1 MKIGI
6 LTFHC
11 AHNYGAVLQCYALQ
25 QYLKGCGHEVSVI
38 DYRPKYLLRGYEKFS
53 LRNWLS
59 PNLFRTIKKMFTEPF
74 LLKDRIRR
82 WNEFNEFICGFN
94 LYPVDKFKKKNGFDK
109 VIYGSDQIWNTFL
122 TGGKVD
128 GHYWGQ
134 YSPHK
139 SISYA
144 ASMGEYR
151 PSSEELAQIQS
162 FLNSFLSLSVRE
174 QEIQE
179 LLQPL
184 TSNKIELVCDPVFL
198 LSKDQWDRLTQ
209 QQRNTK
215 EPYVLCYNL
224 FQSPECKK
232 QAEIV
237 SKHLGIKLLEIVGAI
252 TSDSYKSDI
261 IRSIGP
267 LAFVEYIKEASFV
280 VTSSFHGTA
289 FSLIFQRP
297 FYVIGL
303 KQRAGRVQSL
313 LKIANLESRLLSCVT
328 TEVISKIDY
337 TTAEKLLQRYIDD
350 SKTYIMNSLKDEIQ

>member
-25 QYLKGCGHEVSVI
+25 QYLKGCDHEVSVI

-53 LRNWLS
+53 LRNWFS
-59 PNLFRTIKKMFTEPF
+59 PNPIRTLKKIFAEPF
-74 LLKDRIRR
+74 LMKDRIRR

-94 LYPVDKFKKKNGFDK
+94 LYPVDKFKEENGFDK
-109 VIYGSDQIWNTFL
+109 VIYGSDQIWNAFL

-151 PSSEELAQIQS
+151 PSSEEIAQIQS

-184 TSNKIELVCDPVFL
+184 TSNIIELVCDPVFL
-198 LSKDQWDRLTQ
+198 LSRDQWDSLLTH
-209 QQRNTK
+209 NSVVK
-215 EPYVLCYNL
+215 PYVLCYNL
-224 FQSPECKK
+224 FRSPECRQ
-232 QAEIV
+232 QAEVV
-237 SKHLGIKLLEIVGAI
+237 SKQMGIELIEVAGSVTYDTFRNNILRAV
-252 TSDSYKSDI
+252 
-261 IRSIGP
+261 GP
-267 LAFVEYIKEASFV
+267 LNLLDYIKNAAFV

-297 FYVIGL
+297 FYVLGL

-313 LKIANLESRLLSCVT
+313 LKIANLESRLLPCVT
-328 TEVISKIDY
+328 TEVITKIDY
-337 TTAEKLLQRYIDD
+337 TTAEKTLQRYIAD
-350 SKTYIMNSLKDEIQ
+350 SKTYIENSLKDEMQ

>member
-38 DYRPKYLLRGYEKFS
+38 DYRPKYLLQGYEKFS

-59 PNLFRTIKKMFTEPF
+59 PNLFRTIKKLLAEPF

-94 LYPVDKFKKKNGFDK
+94 LYPINKFKEGKGFDK
-109 VIYGSDQIWNTFL
+109 VIYGSDQIWNAFL
-122 TGGKVD
+122 TGGKAD

-151 PSSEELAQIQS
+151 PSSEEIAQIQS

-198 LSKDQWDRLTQ
+198 LSRDQWDRLLTH
-209 QQRNTK
+209 NSVVK
-215 EPYVLCYNL
+215 PYVLCYNL
-224 FQSPECKK
+224 FRSPECRQ
-232 QAEIV
+232 QAEVV
-237 SKHLGIKLLEIVGAI
+237 SKQLGIELIEIAGSV
-252 TSDSYKSDI
+252 TYDTYKSDI
-261 IRSIGP
+261 VRSIGP

-297 FYVIGL
+297 FYVMGL

-313 LKIANLESRLLSCVT
+313 LKIANLESRLLTCVK
-328 TEVISKIDY
+328 TEIVSEVDY
-337 TTAEKLLQRYIDD
+337 TSVEKNMKSYIAH
-350 SKTYIMNSLKDEIQ
+350 SKTFIDESLKNEIQ